1 MSCTDPFLDHHD
13 GCPSCTE
20 MPELTD
26 EQCAALNQGRI
37 KELTSFVV
45 DDALA
50 EHPVS
55 AIKDRYDVT
64 YVGYQAGFEM
74 LFVAVISYLPGC
86 VVEPDEA
93 CEIATDLLLEKKWF
107 ADESQT
113 EASIVFPP
121 VRSAA

>member
-1 MSCTDPFLDHHD
+1 MNR
-13 GCPSCTE
+13 
-20 MPELTD
+20 PELCD
-26 EQCAALNQGRI
+26 I
-37 KELTSFVV
+37 SFVV

-50 EHPVS
+50 ERCLTDLVNH
-55 AIKDRYDVT
+55 DYT
-64 YVGYQAGFEM
+64 LVGYQAGFEM
-74 LFVAVISYLPGC
+74 LFVAVISCLPGC

-113 EASIVFPP
+113 EPSIVFPP

>member
-1 MSCTDPFLDHHD
+1 MNCTEPLHDHHD
-13 GCPSCTE
+13 GCPACTE

-26 EQCAALNQGRI
+26 EQCDMLNQDRI

-64 YVGYQAGFEM
+64 YVGFDAGFEP
-74 LFVAVISYLPGC
+74 LYVAVISYLPGC
-86 VVEPDEA
+86 TVDAEAA
-93 CEIATDLLLEKKWF
+93 CEIAIDLLLEKKWF
-107 ADESQT
+107 ADESET
-113 EASIVFPP
+113 APFIVLTKD
-121 VRSAA
+121 